1 MRIVE
6 RNHQELLLTPERL
19 RQIEELYHGAREREP
34 GEREAFLAEA
44 CRSDMELRREVESVL
59 AQCGSDGPQGG
70 LMAPPAMEIAA
81 NLLAEETVTPL
92 TASLSLHSAS
102 NECFERD
109 PMEKDRK
116 MIFQGVS
123 APTYAEKGESTPSDG
138 LTVDCLPR
146 APTPL

>member
-116 MIFQGVS
+116 MIFHGSQRQ
-123 APTYAEKGESTPSDG
+123 PMPKKE
-138 LTVDCLPR
+138 R
-146 APTPL
+146 AHPLMG